1 MEKKIDR
8 ATKYF
13 IISKLKDVVQ
23 TVTNKL
29 ENQDEINTELYQAYL
44 DYIRSVANILFK
56 DSIVKEYQVFVE
68 KIELIQSEKYSNK
81 NKLILVC
88 RELLD
93 LGIDTV
99 NKY

>member
-1 MEKKIDR
+1 MGKGIDR

-23 TVTNKL
+23 TVTSKL

-56 DSIVKEYQVFVE
+56 DSVVKEYQVFVE
-68 KIELIQSEKYSNK
+68 NIELIQSQNYSNK
-81 NKLILVC
+81 NKLILTC

>member
-1 MEKKIDR
+1 M
-8 ATKYF
+8 
-13 IISKLKDVVQ
+13 
-23 TVTNKL
+23 

-81 NKLILVC
+81 IKLILAC

>member
-1 MEKKIDR
+1 MYAKTTELVRKGS
-8 ATKYF
+8 KY
-13 IISKLKDVVQ
+13 
-23 TVTNKL
+23 TEVT
-29 ENQDEINTELYQAYL
+29 EWHEINTELYQAYL